1 MDENTDKRAALL
13 ASTALGLFRAGRL
26 EDAARALREAIH
38 LSPQNPQVRAAFQH
52 IQETQDSGSK
62 IPNLCR
68 KLLQDGEAPAGEEAV
83 RIIQSGGNI
92 DREAARAVI
101 LAIIQYDKGDEKV
114 RSIAGKILAALVQ
127 HSNDAKVAFVA
138 LVASGEMTNQ
148 VFSRVL
154 LLGYEATDALTSVIL
169 DAKSWKDEQ
178 QQDKIL
184 KSYFQYLLDWV
195 ADDEEAEVAI
205 RPISRL
211 LAVEAVR
218 LNPLIGKHELVD
230 FLELIT
236 NGSKEEVRTGA
247 LLATAKYLE
256 SIEAEKSLQ
265 LLGDFLTTRIQT
277 GDDED
282 MALAFNAAAALF
294 PVATSSLANLFHTDG
309 FVQNLVP
316 SLQGRSTK
324 VELAAINL
332 MSAACVDKTCRDAVA
347 KNCEVFLKIV
357 ASNKGEG
364 STAASLALAKL
375 SGDTPTTKPGETASK
390 PPKTDKEI
398 EALTSTFK
406 KLLSNGSNDSKQQ
419 SVEGLAYTSLTP
431 SVKESLAADKAT
443 LKSLLEL
450 LTPTTSAS
458 ILFGI
463 LTTLDNLSRYT
474 KPLTEEQRKMAQ
486 LKNYA
491 NAAPQTKDLEIH
503 KFDQDTYVMK
513 RCKAILDAGVV
524 PSLVRLSKKTTSPQA
539 MALISSILLSLSK
552 TTAHRGAMAQQGA
565 VRLLL
570 QIYSSLPSLPKPS
583 DSEEATAPSESAMAT
598 HIITAHAL
606 SRLLISVNPSLVFS
620 ATLPITSAVPPI
632 LSLIRTIHTST
643 ADTRDLLPLFE
654 GLLALTNL
662 ASTTDSIRDVIV
674 KREFG
679 MIEEL
684 LVYANDMVQRAA
696 VELVCNLMVS
706 PETVALFVDGPRS
719 GNRLQILLAIS
730 QAEDLQSRL
739 AAGGALAMLTEWDA
753 GVKKMVEREGGVR
766 RILEVCEDDDDGVV
780 FRGVVVIRNIVM
792 MGGEEGKKKV
802 KEEGGVDVLKR
813 ILEDAL
819 SQEEKNGEMV
829 TALVEVLKE
838 LVQIK

>member
-1 MDENTDKRAALL
+1 MDENIEKRAALL

-38 LSPQNPQVRAAFQH
+38 LSPSNPQVLAAFQH

-68 KLLQDGEAPAGEEAV
+68 KLLQDGEVSAGEEAV
-83 RIIQSGGNI
+83 KIAQSGGNL
-92 DREAARAVI
+92 DREAAKAVI
-101 LAIIQYDKGDEKV
+101 LAIIQYDKEEDEHLKI
-114 RSIAGKILAALVQ
+114 RLIAGKILAALVQ
-127 HSNDAKVAFVA
+127 HSSDAKVAFVA
-138 LVASGEMTNQ
+138 LVAGGEMTNQ
-148 VFSRVL
+148 VFAKVL
-154 LLGYEATDALTSVIL
+154 LLGPDAADALTSVIL
-169 DAKSWKDEQ
+169 DAKNWKEE

-184 KSYFQYLLDWV
+184 KSYFQYLLDRV

-211 LAVEAVR
+211 VAVEASR
-218 LNPLIGKHELVD
+218 LQPLIGKHALVD

-294 PVATSSLANLFHTDG
+294 PVATASLANLFHTDG

-332 MSAACVDKTCRDAVA
+332 MSAACVDKTCREAVA
-347 KNCEVFLKIV
+347 KNCEIFLKIV
-357 ASNKGEG
+357 AANEGEG

-375 SGDTPTTKPGETASK
+375 SGDTPTPKPGETTTKA
-390 PPKTDKEI
+390 PKTNKEI
-398 EALTSTFK
+398 EDLASTFK
-406 KLLSNGSNDSKQQ
+406 KLLLKDSEDSKQQ

-431 SVKESLAADKAT
+431 SIKESLAADKAT
-443 LKSLLEL
+443 LKSLLAL

-463 LTTLDNLSRYT
+463 LTTLDNISRYT
-474 KPLTEEQRKMAQ
+474 KPITEEQRKMAQ

-491 NAAPQTKDLEIH
+491 NATPQNKDLEIH
-503 KFDQDTYVMK
+503 KFDKDPFVTK
-513 RCKAILDAGVV
+513 RCRAILDAGVI
-524 PSLVRLSKKTTSPQA
+524 PALVRLSKKTSPQA
-539 MALISSILLSLSK
+539 TALISSILLSLAK
-552 TTAHRGAMAQQGA
+552 TTSHRGTMAQQGA

-570 QIYSSLPSLPKPS
+570 QIYSSLPAFPPLS
-583 DSEEATAPSESAMAT
+583 DTEETTASESAMAT
-598 HIITAHAL
+598 HIITSHAL
-606 SRLLISVNPSLVFS
+606 SRLLISVNPSLAFS
-620 ATLPITSAVPPI
+620 ATLPITSAVAPI
-632 LSLIRTIHTST
+632 LTLIKTIHTST

-719 GNRLQILLAIS
+719 GNRMQILLAIA
-730 QAEDLQSRL
+730 QADDLQSRL

-753 GVKKMVEREGGVR
+753 GVKKVIEREGGVR
-766 RILEVCEDDDDGVV
+766 RILEVCEDEDDGVV
-780 FRGVVVIRNIVM
+780 FRGVVVVRNIVM
-792 MGGEEGKKKV
+792 TGGEAGKKKV
-802 KEEGGVDVLKR
+802 KEEGGVDVVKR

-819 SQEEKNGEMV
+819 SQEEKNGEMMQ
-829 TALVEVLKE
+829 ALVEVLKE
-838 LVQIK
+838 LVK